1 MNSILRM
8 IALSSVL
15 VHLWTGCG
23 TCSALGQCALGEGSG
38 HHRHVAVEYYE
49 AIVLQMALQTA
60 QQVTLPA
67 SGCHH
72 GCTHESPTS
81 HHDQGT
87 HDNDPCN
94 DAPCDSSDHHCAC
107 CECVFVVP
115 NVVEES
121 RSIASE
127 MTQPMA
133 LPSTSLLV
141 QPELSSRPTF
151 GVPSPEDVISDA
163 RSFRARIAVFL
174 L

>member
-49 AIVLQMALQTA
+49 TIVLQMALQTA
-60 QQVTLPA
+60 LPA

-81 HHDQGT
+81 NHDQGT
-87 HDNDPCN
+87 HDNV
-94 DAPCDSSDHHCAC
+94 PCDSSDHHCDC

-127 MTQPMA
+127 MTQSMA
-133 LPSTSLLV
+133 LLSASLLV

-151 GVPSPEDVISDA
+151 GVPSPEDVIPDA